1 MSQTNEK
8 KKSYTVLTA
17 IAVIGFVTFIGALG
31 FEVWKPI
38 IFNQY
43 KFLNILLKVGVAVT
57 LISLIVELIL
67 AIFDGA
73 HSIKEKRNNRKNVSQ
88 PQDNNYQS
96 QQPINNY
103 QPQSQA
109 NNYNSNPAQ
118 NPAQNSMPLNN
129 GGFQELNSPIH
140 PNVVLQTK
148 YEGKTFIVRI
158 KQKMRLI
165 NNQQ

>member
-1 MSQTNEK
+1 MSQTQEK

-17 IAVIGFVTFIGALG
+17 IAVIGFITFIGALG

-43 KFLNILLKVGVAVT
+43 KFLNLLLKVGVAVT
-57 LISLIVELIL
+57 LISLIIELIL

-88 PQDNNYQS
+88 PQENNYQS
-96 QQPINNY
+96 QQPVNNY

-109 NNYNSNPAQ
+109 NNYNP
-118 NPAQNSMPLNN
+118 NPAQNSTPLNN

-148 YEGKTFIVRI
+148 YEGKTFVVRI